1 MGTAYFNAF
10 WAHRKVVLIL
20 RIKKMKRKRVET
32 GKWNRKPM
40 SQGDRSWISQECLQ
54 KWEDFT
60 YQSAYPKWRLRWLE
74 QFWVGNI
81 ALLLLFS
88 HSVVSNS
95 LWPHGIQHTRPPC
108 PSLSPRI
115 CSNSCPLNQWHH
127 PTISSSVVPFSSC
140 PQSFPALG
148 SLPVSQLFILGGQSI
163 RASASASVSF
173 QRVFRVDLF

>member
-1 MGTAYFNAF
+1 
-10 WAHRKVVLIL
+10 
-20 RIKKMKRKRVET
+20 MKRKRVET

-115 CSNSCPLNQWHH
+115 CSNSCPLNQCHH

-173 QRVFRVDLF
+173 QRVFRVDLL